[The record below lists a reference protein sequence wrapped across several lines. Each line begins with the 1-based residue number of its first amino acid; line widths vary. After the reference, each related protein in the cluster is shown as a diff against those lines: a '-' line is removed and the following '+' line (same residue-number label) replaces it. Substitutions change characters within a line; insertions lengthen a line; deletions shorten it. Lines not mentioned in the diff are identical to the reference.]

1 LKYTLLYI
9 AEKPVNRGIAAFF
22 GVEEGGEHPEKGVQE
37 GVQGVFGRD
46 GMETTGLLHSSSV
59 QNPALPGLIMAKPG
73 GRGY

>member
-1 LKYTLLYI
+1 M
-9 AEKPVNRGIAAFF
+9 FF

-37 GVQGVFGRD
+37 GVQEGYGRGRKGCLGGD

>member
-1 LKYTLLYI
+1 M
-9 AEKPVNRGIAAFF
+9 PVNRGIAAFF
-22 GVEEGGEHPEKGVQE
+22 GVEEGGEHPGKGCL
-37 GVQGVFGRD
+37 GGD